1 MPPPPKSSSSS
12 SSSKT
17 PKALQ
22 QRQQRQRQQQ
32 QQQAAL
38 SHPTRN
44 YKLKTTGA
52 ERDIILGLQG
62 VANLNQ
68 RQAIV
73 RNLSPSIKKKLLSH
87 FNRLVRQ
94 RQTHR
99 LTDDNV
105 DFLKTV
111 LSPHEKSVK
120 QLLLE
125 QNRDQLGSGIF
136 TFLIATLVPVIAEL
150 IRSAT

>member
-1 MPPPPKSSSSS
+1 MSSP

-17 PKALQ
+17 PKTLQ
-22 QRQQRQRQQQ
+22 QQQQRRQRRRQQRQQQ
-32 QQQAAL
+32 QQQEAAL